1 MIVLETWLL
10 EIAKGI
16 GKLFLNPLFYWVMIL
31 FVITG
36 YKRIRK
42 ERIYFGM
49 KVNDIFS
56 EGKRTLIVS
65 LLFSIIISLLA
76 VSFGIVFSLEIMVVL
91 VVVMFILSI
100 TGSTTML
107 SASYTIGIS
116 FILLLILPFV
126 NLGSLDAYVNF
137 NDISVIHFI
146 CLSILT
152 GLFLLVESLLIGLDK
167 NKQSFPALTLSERGI
182 WIGEHHLKK
191 LAFIPFFTLVPT
203 ESLGGIAPLWPYF
216 EYGSHSFSLILFPF
230 IIGYQYKV
238 RSELPES
245 AADKLS
251 QSTLYLS
258 LVVLT
263 VSIGSLFYPFLSF
276 VAIFIALIGKE
287 WMTYKHRIKERK
299 NSAYFTPLNQGVK
312 VLATIPNS
320 PADRLGILVGETIL
334 KVNGQVVTNSSQFYE
349 ALQNSGAFF
358 KLDILDYRGEVRFLN
373 SAFYEEDH
381 HELGIVFPEDPNH
394 FITDA
399 ASIK

>member
-1 MIVLETWLL
+1 
-10 EIAKGI
+10 
-16 GKLFLNPLFYWVMIL
+16 
-31 FVITG
+31 
-36 YKRIRK
+36 
-42 ERIYFGM
+42 
-49 KVNDIFS
+49 
-56 EGKRTLIVS
+56 
-65 LLFSIIISLLA
+65 
-76 VSFGIVFSLEIMVVL
+76 
-91 VVVMFILSI
+91 
-100 TGSTTML
+100 
-107 SASYTIGIS
+107 
-116 FILLLILPFV
+116 
-126 NLGSLDAYVNF
+126 
-137 NDISVIHFI
+137 
-146 CLSILT
+146 
-152 GLFLLVESLLIGLDK
+152 
-167 NKQSFPALTLSERGI
+167 KQSFPALTLSERGI

-258 LVVLT
+258 LIVLT
-263 VSIGSLFYPFLSF
+263 VAIGSLFYPFLSF

-349 ALQNSGAFF
+349 ALQNRDRKS
-358 KLDILDYRGEVRFLN
+358 
-373 SAFYEEDH
+373 
-381 HELGIVFPEDPNH
+381 
-394 FITDA
+394 
-399 ASIK
+399 